1 MERFMR
7 KLMLGNEA
15 FARGAYEA
23 GVTVATAYPGTP
35 STEITENV
43 AKYDE
48 IYAEWS
54 PNEKVALEV
63 AIGSSMAGARSLCCM
78 KHVGLNVAA
87 DALFTVAYTG
97 VNGGLVIIVADDPG
111 MHSSQNEQDS
121 RYYAKSAG
129 IPMLEPSDSNE
140 AKQYVKIAFE
150 LSEKYDTP
158 ILIRSN
164 TRISHSQSLVDLND
178 RVDVELK
185 PYVKNIA
192 KNVMM
197 PGMAR
202 KRHVVMEQRLNLI
215 GKDASSLPVNSAE
228 YNGDDVCVI
237 TNGVVYNYVKEAMPN
252 ASVLKLGMVHP
263 IPKDLI
269 KEFVSKHKKAYIVE
283 ELEPIFEEQIKAMGI
298 EVVGK
303 DLLTIQGEYSLNMVK
318 EKIAGEKVFVT
329 DKQEGLPMRPP
340 VMCPGCPHRG
350 FYYVVNKLKLV
361 ATGDIGCY
369 TLGALPPLLGLD
381 TCVCM
386 GASVSMAMGMEKA
399 RGKEFAKKLIG
410 VIGDSTFFHSGITG
424 LVDMVYNGANSTI
437 VILDNSTTGMT
448 GHQDNPQ
455 TGKSIKGEIA
465 PIVDIENLVK
475 SIGVKHVRVI
485 DPFDTKGLEA
495 ILKEETNREAVS
507 VVITKRPCVLLDRK
521 FIKPALT
528 ITDECKKCGMCMK
541 IGCPSIENNDGEYT
555 INPALCVGCGLCTR
569 VCAFNAIKVGK

>member
-1 MERFMR
+1 MR

-23 GVTVATAYPGTP
+23 GVTIASAYPGTP

-63 AIGSSMAGARSLCCM
+63 AIGSSMGGARSLCCM

-121 RYYAKSAG
+121 RYYARSAG

-140 AKQYVKIAFE
+140 AKEYVKIAFE

-164 TRISHSQSLVDLND
+164 TRISHSQSLVELND
-178 RVDVELK
+178 RVDVPLK
-185 PYVKNIA
+185 AYEKNIA

-202 KRHVVMEQRLNLI
+202 KRHVVMEDRLNVI
-215 GKDASSLPVNSAE
+215 GKDASSLSVNVAE
-228 YNGDDVCVI
+228 YNSDDVCVI

-252 ASVLKLGMVHP
+252 ASVLKLGMVNP

-269 KEFVSKHKKAYIVE
+269 KEFTSKHKKTYIVE

-298 EVVGK
+298 EVIGK
-303 DLLTIQGEYSLNMVK
+303 DVLTIQGEYSFNMIK
-318 EKIAGEKVFVT
+318 EKIAGEQLSVT
-329 DKQEGLPMRPP
+329 TQKEGLPMRPP

-350 FYYVVNKLKLV
+350 FYYIVNKLKLV

-369 TLGALPPLLGLD
+369 TLGALPPLMGID

-399 RGKEFAKKLIG
+399 RGTEFSKKLIA

-424 LVDMVYNGANSTI
+424 LADMVYNGGTSTV

-455 TGKSIKGEIA
+455 TGKTIKGDIA
-465 PIVDIENLVK
+465 PIIDIENLVK
-475 SIGVKHVRVI
+475 AIGVKHVSVV

-495 ILKEETNREAVS
+495 ILKEETARDELS
-507 VVITKRPCVLLDRK
+507 VVITRRPCVLLDK
-521 FIKPALT
+521 KNIKPALC
-528 ITDECKKCGMCMK
+528 IDPDACKKCGMCMK
-541 IGCPSIENNDGEYT
+541 IGCPSIEKIDGGYK
-555 INPALCVGCGLCTR
+555 INEALCVGCGLCAR
-569 VCAFNAIKVGK
+569 VCSFNAIKVGK